1 MMRTTGSI
9 GAFFFSWLTYLNNL
23 LSALQVF
30 QYVHELSDLTI
41 QNEPYRHY
49 VKRAK
54 KMEVAGMLSF
64 YYIFF
69 ISRPLIFFLFSVSF
83 HFPKSVS

>member
-49 VKRAK
+49 VKRA
-54 KMEVAGMLSF
+54 
-64 YYIFF
+64 
-69 ISRPLIFFLFSVSF
+69 
-83 HFPKSVS
+83 